1 MCASADGD
9 MGEGLCGKR
18 GAAMGAAGAGHLAHR
33 ERGGSGSGRVIVK
46 IRDHFTAVCR

>member
-18 GAAMGAAGAGHLAHR
+18 GAAQGAAGAGHLAHS

-46 IRDHFTAVCR
+46 IRDHFTAVRR

>member
-1 MCASADGD
+1 
-9 MGEGLCGKR
+9 MGTWEKGFVGREVLR
-18 GAAMGAAGAGHLAHR
+18 RVRRGHLAHS